1 MKSQRLIDALGQID
15 ERLVLDVIP
24 TPVQKKKPRWPAV
37 LSAAAM
43 IGLCIF
49 GASRLKLPSPGQAQ
63 PKTEKPTVD
72 VVYEVDPAD
81 SVQEAL
87 PMLSLGTDYLGDSAE
102 IAYVSD
108 RGQLL
113 DLGIQDFSQ
122 LPETLPVYQNLY
134 AENELRQREGWEPDY
149 AAWTEV
155 LQALIEQLGLEGT
168 TEIDELHG
176 QIRFYGSDDEVIS
189 VDSQQN
195 IVLYNAVDLTL
206 DETVDE
212 SSAAAMEE
220 AGRYLLQ
227 NYDFGFSDPVSTV
240 CSYSQNFS
248 AYLYDGAG
256 SLADQLLS
264 LSFRGIQCYFSQGRL
279 YMLSI
284 RNTQLGELVG
294 NYPILN
300 PEEAE
305 QLLRQ
310 GAGLNM
316 VPASSTDFEI
326 GAMGLVYLNQPWL
339 DYYLPFYWFRVAL
352 PENSPY
358 QTADENHAYTLYYLP
373 AVEPAYISDLPHWEL
388 TADPAEAIGEQLAG
402 AAEFVIH
409 ADSLHGSGQLFTE
422 QRADSLTQTADD
434 GMLFAGDDLAALL
447 CSGQDQLFIQGL
459 DGGHV
464 DDHGIHTLG
473 SQSISSLHGLVNHQT
488 IGNDG
493 DVLAVPENVAL
504 ADDKG
509 STFFVE
515 DGHSRAAHTH
525 INRTVML
532 IGGLGH
538 GLGLHVIGGGHD
550 DHAGDGAHQG
560 EVLAALMAGTVL
572 AHGDTAVGGADLHI
586 QVGVANG
593 VADLLVGTGRGE
605 HGEGRSKGNQAGGAQ
620 ACGHTHHVGLGNA
633 AVKEPVGEC
642 LAEDTGLGGTG
653 QVSIQDNDIV
663 VLSAQ
668 LSQSCAVA
676 FAGSDLFHVCHIIN
690 PPVLPA

>member
-43 IGLCIF
+43 VGLCIF

-81 SVQEAL
+81 PVQEAL

-149 AAWTEV
+149 DAWTEE

-176 QIRFYGSDDEVIS
+176 QVRFYGSDDEVIS

-212 SSAAAMEE
+212 SSADAMEE

-284 RNTQLGELVG
+284 RNTQLGDLVG
-294 NYPILN
+294 NYPILT

-310 GAGLNM
+310 GAGLSM
-316 VPASSTDFEI
+316 VPADSADFEI

-358 QTADENHAYTLYYLP
+358 QTANENHAYTLYYLP

-388 TADPAEAIGEQLAG
+388 TADPAEAIG
-402 AAEFVIH
+402 
-409 ADSLHGSGQLFTE
+409 
-422 QRADSLTQTADD
+422 
-434 GMLFAGDDLAALL
+434 
-447 CSGQDQLFIQGL
+447 
-459 DGGHV
+459 
-464 DDHGIHTLG
+464 
-473 SQSISSLHGLVNHQT
+473 
-488 IGNDG
+488 
-493 DVLAVPENVAL
+493 
-504 ADDKG
+504 
-509 STFFVE
+509 
-515 DGHSRAAHTH
+515 
-525 INRTVML
+525 
-532 IGGLGH
+532 
-538 GLGLHVIGGGHD
+538 
-550 DHAGDGAHQG
+550 
-560 EVLAALMAGTVL
+560 
-572 AHGDTAVGGADLHI
+572 
-586 QVGVANG
+586 
-593 VADLLVGTGRGE
+593 
-605 HGEGRSKGNQAGGAQ
+605 
-620 ACGHTHHVGLGNA
+620 
-633 AVKEPVGEC
+633 
-642 LAEDTGLGGTG
+642 
-653 QVSIQDNDIV
+653 
-663 VLSAQ
+663 AQ
-668 LSQSCAVA
+668 LSKWDGVTMDQTIRTVFGSYFALHAEDLQFLPEFEQGTAPGWNAVTRFVLRTKSGYLSQEEMAEILNSYFGPMTYTDQSSDHMRYADGYYEGPAEEYQDESIFYRLETLKEIEPGIYEAVFEG
-676 FAGSDLFHVCHIIN
+676 FALLWTDLNPGYESPASENRIALSEAYGWEQSLDHLILEALCDSASLEQLGMEPDDRMTVTFSLQEGEQPFRFLSCHRTETVEVKATQGDLELWVK
-690 PPVLPA
+690 P